1 MGQRNVLQTGRNKMI
16 CVWEGGRREGVG
28 NGNEKINIEIDVVF
42 INYLCARMEANNG
55 NTEYYS

>member
-1 MGQRNVLQTGRNKMI
+1 MLQTGRNKMI

-42 INYLCARMEANNG
+42 INYLCARMTANNG
-55 NTEYYS
+55 NTK